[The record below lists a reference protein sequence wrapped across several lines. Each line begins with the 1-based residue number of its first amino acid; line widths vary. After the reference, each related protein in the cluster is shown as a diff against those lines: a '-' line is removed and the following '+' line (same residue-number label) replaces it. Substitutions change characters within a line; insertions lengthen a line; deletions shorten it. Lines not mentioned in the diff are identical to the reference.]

1 MNCTTCGTALVA
13 GALFCPNCGSRAPA
27 PSSAGAPTMGLAPTY
42 GEPAPPLSQPYDSAP
57 PVAPPIVAPPLVAP
71 QWVAPGS
78 APYGVTDP
86 PNSTAAVVSLVF
98 GILTWI
104 FLPVIG
110 PIVAV
115 VAGHMA
121 RAEIRRSNGQL
132 GGSGMAM
139 AGLVLGYLQIALFVL
154 AICAIVA
161 IGFLT
166 LLGSRVS
173 AP

>member
-27 PSSAGAPTMGLAPTY
+27 PSSAGAPTMGLPPTY
-42 GEPAPPLSQPYDSAP
+42 GEPAPPLSQPYDGA
-57 PVAPPIVAPPLVAP
+57 PVAPPIVAP

-78 APYGVTDP
+78 APYGVTGP

-98 GILTWI
+98 GIITWI

-110 PIVAV
+110 PIVAI

-121 RAEIRRSNGQL
+121 RAEIRRSNGQV
-132 GGSGMAM
+132 GGGGMAM
-139 AGLVLGYLQIALFVL
+139 VGLVLGYLQIALFVL

>member
-1 MNCTTCGTALVA
+1 MNCTTCGTALVP
-13 GALFCPNCGSRAPA
+13 GALFCPNCGSRVTT
-27 PSSAGAPTMGLAPTY
+27 PSSAGAPTAGLPPTY
-42 GEPAPPLSQPYDSAP
+42 GEPGPPLSQPYDDAP
-57 PVAPPIVAPPLVAP
+57 PVVPQPVAP
-71 QWVAPGS
+71 QWVAPSS
-78 APYGVTDP
+78 APYGVAGP

-98 GILTWI
+98 GILSWV

-121 RAEIRRSNGQL
+121 RAEIRRLNGQV
-132 GGSGMAM
+132 GGGGMAM
-139 AGLVLGYLQIALFVL
+139 AGLVLGYLQIALLAL

-161 IGFLT
+161 IGFLS
-166 LLGSRVS
+166 LVGSRA

>member
-1 MNCTTCGTALVA
+1 MNCTTCGSALVA

-27 PSSAGAPTMGLAPTY
+27 PSSTGAPTIGLPPTY
-42 GEPAPPLSQPYDSAP
+42 GEPVPPLSQPYDGA
-57 PVAPPIVAPPLVAP
+57 PVALPTVAP

-78 APYGVTDP
+78 APSGVAGP

-98 GILTWI
+98 GILSWT

-121 RAEIRRSNGQL
+121 RAEIRRSNGQV
-132 GGSGMAM
+132 GGGGMAI

-154 AICAIVA
+154 AICVIVV

-166 LLGSRVS
+166 LVGSRVS
-173 AP
+173 TP

>member
-13 GALFCPNCGSRAPA
+13 GALFCPNCGSRVPA
-27 PSSAGAPTMGLAPTY
+27 PSSTGAPTIGLPPTY
-42 GEPAPPLSQPYDSAP
+42 GEPVPPLSQPYDGAPAATPSA
-57 PVAPPIVAPPLVAP
+57 VAP

-78 APYGVTDP
+78 APYGVAGP

-121 RAEIRRSNGQL
+121 RAEIRRSNGQV
-132 GGSGMAM
+132 GGNGMAT
-139 AGLVLGYLQIALFVL
+139 AGLVLGYLQIALLAL
-154 AICAIVA
+154 AICAIIA

-173 AP
+173 TP

>member
-1 MNCTTCGTALVA
+1 MNCTTCGVEVVP
-13 GALFCPNCGSRAPA
+13 GALFCPNCGSRVAA
-27 PSSAGAPTMGLAPTY
+27 PSSSGTPTVGLPPTY
-42 GEPAPPLSQPYDSAP
+42 GGQNPPLSQPYDGA
-57 PVAPPIVAPPLVAP
+57 PVAPPLAAP

-78 APYGVTDP
+78 APDGVSSP

-98 GILTWI
+98 GILTWV

-161 IGFLT
+161 IGFLS

-173 AP
+173 P

>member
-1 MNCTTCGTALVA
+1 MDCTTCGTALVA
-13 GALFCPNCGSRAPA
+13 GALFCPNCGSRVPA
-27 PSSAGAPTMGLAPTY
+27 SSSTGTPTIGLPSTY
-42 GEPAPPLSQPYDSAP
+42 GEPGPPLSQPYDDAP
-57 PVAPPIVAPPLVAP
+57 PVAPQPVAP
-71 QWVAPGS
+71 QWVAPSS
-78 APYGVTDP
+78 APYDVAGP

-121 RAEIRRSNGQL
+121 RAEIRRSNGQV
-132 GGSGMAM
+132 GGGGMAI
-139 AGLVLGYLQIALFVL
+139 AGLVLGYLQIALLVL

-161 IGFLT
+161 IGLLS

-173 AP
+173 TP

>member
-1 MNCTTCGTALVA
+1 MNCTTCGTALVP
-13 GALFCPNCGSRAPA
+13 GALFCPNCGSRVAA
-27 PSSAGAPTMGLAPTY
+27 PSSVGAPTAGLPPTY
-42 GEPAPPLSQPYDSAP
+42 DEPAPPLSQPYDPSP
-57 PVAPPIVAPPLVAP
+57 PPAVP
-71 QWVAPGS
+71 QWVAPGN
-78 APYGVTDP
+78 APNSVADL
-86 PNSTAAVVSLVF
+86 PNSTAAIVSLVF

-121 RAEIRRSNGQL
+121 RAEIRRSNGQV
-132 GGSGMAM
+132 GGGGMAI

-161 IGFLT
+161 IGFLS
-166 LLGSRVS
+166 LLGSRA

>member
-1 MNCTTCGTALVA
+1 MNCTTCDTALVA
-13 GALFCPNCGSRAPA
+13 GALFCPNCGSRVPA
-27 PSSAGAPTMGLAPTY
+27 PSSTGAPTIGLPPTY
-42 GEPAPPLSQPYDSAP
+42 GEPSPPLSQPYDSAP
-57 PVAPPIVAPPLVAP
+57 PTVAPPVAP
-71 QWVAPGS
+71 QWAAPGS
-78 APYGVTDP
+78 APYSVTGP

-121 RAEIRRSNGQL
+121 RAEIRRSNGQV
-132 GGSGMAM
+132 GGGGMAT

-154 AICAIVA
+154 AICAIIA
-161 IGFLT
+161 IGFLS
-166 LLGSRVS
+166 LLGSQVS

>member
-1 MNCTTCGTALVA
+1 MNCTTCGAELVA
-13 GALFCPNCGSRAPA
+13 GALFCPNCGSRSPA
-27 PSSAGAPTMGLAPTY
+27 ASGAGTPTVGLPPTY
-42 GEPAPPLSQPYDSAP
+42 GEPAPPLSQPYDGAQP
-57 PVAPPIVAPPLVAP
+57 AAQPIAP
-71 QWVAPGS
+71 QWVAPSS
-78 APYGVTDP
+78 APYGAGGP

-121 RAEIRRSNGQL
+121 RAEIRRSNGQV
-132 GGSGMAM
+132 GGGGMAL
-139 AGLVLGYLQIALFVL
+139 AGLVLGYLQIALLAL

-173 AP
+173 SP